1 MDEQESGFV
10 VKDRRRIVVEETE
23 KGEKTGK
30 EEKPEVTPAQERDS
44 ASERL
49 GQGREKARRG
59 PLPEV
64 TLSTFILSLVSSA
77 LVHLGDAPDPVSGQ
91 MIMDLELA
99 KQTIDII
106 SMLKDKTKGNL
117 TDDEQKMMEQILYD
131 LRMRYVAAK
140 K

>member
-23 KGEKTGK
+23 KAEKTGK
-30 EEKPEVTPAQERDS
+30 EEKPEVAPAQERDF

-49 GQGREKARRG
+49 GQGREKGTRG

-77 LVHLGDAPDPVSGQ
+77 LVHLGDAPDPMSGQ
-91 MIMDLELA
+91 MRKDLELA